1 MSRYFTKV
9 IVYCKSNIPRR
20 RPADH
25 RALSYV
31 QRLALQEEVNTLTG
45 LEQAAQQRAD
55 KASNELEST
64 QRRLEVVEEEM
75 SSLTVEHKQQTED
88 LELMTVL
95 LKTAESKREETQT
108 VMATETEMLR
118 NQVQAAEQR
127 ASAAEATV
135 IGLRAE
141 LSCGTTSSTA
151 DMLEEKQGGRDEE
164 RNRDTDMMM
173 RLEKAELEVMSLRM
187 QLSEAHE
194 ETRRL
199 RADVSQPSH
208 ESATGET
215 RLLNEDI
222 TLQVTGDGIERV
234 LADLR
239 TALEVQ
245 RAQEG
250 WRQRARERE
259 RAIEAKREKL
269 REAERKNDRERE
281 HRRVH
286 AREEARK
293 RDMERDKERDVALRR
308 EREQNRTRVRE
319 LEQALAVRGI
329 GAVEGGFLLPKCPEG
344 TPFLLPNGDL
354 SAGNTTDVISRVA
367 EFTSGLERALDSL
380 DVLCQAMC
388 SKRVQLLA
396 VSVAAAEAEA
406 AAEAAKSAATVP
418 AEWYKIF
425 RDWFQDSQ
433 RESGVEE
440 KGSGAAEDTPSRS
453 QSRKFGIQS
462 LVLSSP
468 RALGKD
474 LLFSPREDG
483 SMGTTVKKDGVDGG
497 ALLGQ
502 IEKDLSAGG
511 GLLASAAASLVSAAS
526 GSGGRVGR
534 GEVRSMSP
542 PAGRPRTPPR
552 RQVGGWLSASDN
564 RIVHVKS
571 ASANA

>member
-164 RNRDTDMMM
+164 RNRDTDIMM
-173 RLEKAELEVMSLRM
+173 RLEKAELQVMSLRM

-281 HRRVH
+281 HKRVH

-308 EREQNRTRVRE
+308 EREENRTRVRE

-354 SAGNTTDVISRVA
+354 
-367 EFTSGLERALDSL
+367 
-380 DVLCQAMC
+380 
-388 SKRVQLLA
+388 
-396 VSVAAAEAEA
+396 
-406 AAEAAKSAATVP
+406 
-418 AEWYKIF
+418 
-425 RDWFQDSQ
+425 
-433 RESGVEE
+433 
-440 KGSGAAEDTPSRS
+440 
-453 QSRKFGIQS
+453 
-462 LVLSSP
+462 
-468 RALGKD
+468 
-474 LLFSPREDG
+474 
-483 SMGTTVKKDGVDGG
+483 
-497 ALLGQ
+497 
-502 IEKDLSAGG
+502 
-511 GLLASAAASLVSAAS
+511 
-526 GSGGRVGR
+526 
-534 GEVRSMSP
+534 
-542 PAGRPRTPPR
+542 
-552 RQVGGWLSASDN
+552 
-564 RIVHVKS
+564 
-571 ASANA
+571 